1 MIEYLNWI
9 KAAHVISMVTWFS
22 AIFYLP
28 RLFVYHAMSEDKVS
42 QDRFVIMERKLYR
55 GIMVPSMVATW
66 ALGLWMVY
74 LGWEVYKT
82 QGWLHLKIVL
92 VILLSAYNG
101 ACGFYRKKLVDSPQ
115 YKSHV
120 FWRWFN
126 EVPVFALIFI
136 VILVI
141 VKPF

>member
-28 RLFVYHAMSEDKVS
+28 RLFVYHAMSDDTVS

-55 GIMVPSMVATW
+55 GIMVPSMIATW

-101 ACGFYRKKLVDSPQ
+101 ACGFYRKKLIDSPQ

>member
-9 KAAHVISMVTWFS
+9 KSAHVISMVTWFS
-22 AIFYLP
+22 AVFYLP
-28 RLFVYHAMSEDKVS
+28 RLFVYHAMSEDKAS

-55 GIMVPSMVATW
+55 GIMVPSMIATW

-101 ACGFYRKKLVDSPQ
+101 ACGFYRKKLIDSPQ

>member
-9 KAAHVISMVTWFS
+9 KAAHVISMVTWFA

-28 RLFVYHAMSEDKVS
+28 RLFVYHAMSDDTVS

-55 GIMVPSMVATW
+55 GIMVPSMIATW

-101 ACGFYRKKLVDSPQ
+101 ACGFYRKKLIDSPQ

>member
-9 KAAHVISMVTWFS
+9 KAAHVISMVTWFA

-28 RLFVYHAMSEDKVS
+28 RLFVYHAMSDDKIS

-55 GIMVPSMVATW
+55 GIMVPSMIATW

-101 ACGFYRKKLVDSPQ
+101 ACGFYRKKLIDNPQ

-126 EVPVFALIFI
+126 EAPVFALIFI

>member
-1 MIEYLNWI
+1 MADYFNWI
-9 KAAHVISMVTWFS
+9 KAAHVISLVCWFA

-28 RLFVYHAMSEDKVS
+28 RLFVYHAMSDDKIS

-55 GIMVPSMVATW
+55 GIMTPAMIATW
-66 ALGLWMVY
+66 VFGLWMVF
-74 LGWEVYKT
+74 LGWDAYKT
-82 QGWLHLKIVL
+82 QGWLHAKLFL
-92 VILLSAYNG
+92 VVLLSAYHG
-101 ACGFYRKKLVDSPQ
+101 MCGGYRKKLADNPHH
-115 YKSHV
+115 KSHV

-126 EVPVFALIFI
+126 EMPVFILVAV

>member
-55 GIMVPSMVATW
+55 GIMVPSMIATW

-101 ACGFYRKKLVDSPQ
+101 ACGFYRKKLIDSPQ